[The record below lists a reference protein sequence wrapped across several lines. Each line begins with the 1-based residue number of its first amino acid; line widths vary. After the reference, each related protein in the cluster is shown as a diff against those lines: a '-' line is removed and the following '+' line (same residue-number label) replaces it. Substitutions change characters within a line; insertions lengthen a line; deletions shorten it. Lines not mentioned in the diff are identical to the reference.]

1 MALYPRVSIVTPSY
15 NQGRFLGETIDS
27 VLAQDYPN
35 LEHIVVDGM
44 STDETPAVLARYPHL
59 RVIREP
65 DRGQADAVNKGFRA
79 ATGDVLAFLNS
90 DDTYLPGALHRVAR
104 EIAPGRG
111 RHVVTGRCLYTD
123 EDGVPTGREHPCAF
137 EGHARVLAVWKV
149 HCLPQPSTFWT
160 AEAWRRCG
168 PLDPQEHLVPD
179 FDLMCRLSRRYRFRV
194 VDQVLVTYRLH
205 AHSKSCAN
213 RAEDIYAR
221 AVQVS
226 RQYWGSPLRPLHWR
240 LRWSLAHH
248 RGEGRRER
256 LRRAARLLRA
266 GYEARAD
273 GRRRE
278 VLTNL
283 VRASLLAPGVAL
295 RRFLRPDPDAVAEHP
310 SPLTR
315 AYRGFTGLHADG
327 WVGPTYATTFRV
339 GPGDRSL
346 RLEGRPLVRG
356 LPRPLDIILSID
368 GRTVGR
374 QCLPEHRPFS
384 LTVPVGHLGA
394 GEHGLVVTS
403 GPYVVPRGCLGI
415 EDDRPL
421 GFRLTRLAVTADEA
435 EEAGARRGVA

>member
-1 MALYPRVSIVTPSY
+1 MAFYPRVSIVTPSY
-15 NQGRFLGETIDS
+15 NQGRFLGAAIDS

-44 STDETPAVLARYPHL
+44 SADETPAVLARYPHL

-79 ATGDVLAFLNS
+79 ATGDIFAFLNS

-104 EIAPGRG
+104 EIAPGCG
-111 RHVVTGRCLYTD
+111 RHVVTGRCLYTG
-123 EDGVPTGREHPCAF
+123 EDGVPTGLEHPCAF

-168 PLDPQEHLVPD
+168 PLDAQEHLVPD
-179 FDLMCRLSRRYRFRV
+179 FDLICRLSRRYRFHV
-194 VDQVLVTYRLH
+194 VDQVLATYRLH

-226 RQYWGSPLRPLHWR
+226 RRYWGSPLCPLYWR
-240 LRWSLAHH
+240 LRWSLAHD
-248 RGEGRRER
+248 RGEGRRDR
-256 LRRAARLLRA
+256 LQRAARLLRA
-266 GYEARAD
+266 GYEARAA
-273 GRRRE
+273 GQRRE
-278 VLTNL
+278 GLAL
-283 VRASLLAPGVAL
+283 LARASLLAPGIAL
-295 RRFLRPDPDAVAEHP
+295 RRLLRPGPDAVAGHT

-346 RLEGRPLVRG
+346 HLEGRPLVRG
-356 LPRPLDIILSID
+356 LPRPLDITLSID
-368 GRTVGR
+368 GRAVCR
-374 QCLPEHRPFS
+374 QRLPEHRPFS
-384 LTVPVGHLGA
+384 LTVPVGHLGP
-394 GEHGLVVTS
+394 GQHRLVVAS
-403 GPYVVPRGCLGI
+403 GPYVVPRDYLGI

-421 GFRLTRLAVTADEA
+421 CFRLTRLAVTAGEA
-435 EEAGARRGVA
+435 EEAGRRRRAA